1 MWKSKII
8 ALSNYNNQYVN
19 AHHMWK
25 SQSSNICHILHQDI
39 ASFCM
44 SKYNFVTVS
53 GQITALE
60 LMPIE
65 VTHTTLPDSGSHE
78 HEHVDHTFE
87 SISSQPLLTLPTMP
101 LGISKWSHDKTK
113 EVKPLKARIKEQTE
127 EQRAVLTIFRG
138 KNPSMY
144 SKRDPAGWPLLPSPP
159 FQFAP
164 GSKSFPPWRPD
175 FE

>member
-1 MWKSKII
+1 MWKLKII
-8 ALSNYNNQYVN
+8 VLSNYNNQYVN
-19 AHHMWK
+19 SHHMWK
-25 SQSSNICHILHQDI
+25 SQNSNICQVLHQDI

-101 LGISKWSHDKTK
+101 LGNAKWSHDKTK
-113 EVKPLKARIKEQTE
+113 KVRSPEARMKEQTYD
-127 EQRAVLTIFRG
+127 QRGLLGIFKG
-138 KNPSMY
+138 TNPAM
-144 SKRDPAGWPLLPSPP
+144 
-159 FQFAP
+159 
-164 GSKSFPPWRPD
+164 
-175 FE
+175 